1 MEKIWKTII
10 EPFRIKAVEPLGFT
24 TEAQRESVLRA
35 AAYNVFAIP
44 ADQVLIDLLTDSGTG
59 AMSAEQW
66 AAVMRGDESYAGA
79 RSFFVFER
87 AVRELTGYRYIM
99 PVHQGRAAERI
110 LMGAVCGPGK
120 TVLSNSH
127 FDTTRANVEASGA
140 AAVDLPAPGALDF
153 DTPGP
158 FKGNMDVRALE
169 AKIRELGVEN
179 IPMVIMTLTNNS
191 LGGQPVSMSNL
202 REVAEVCRRVRVPLI
217 IDAAR
222 FAENAFFIK
231 LREPGYA
238 ARPVGDIA
246 REMFS
251 CASGCMMSAKKD
263 ALVNIGG
270 FLALNDSAWV
280 ARCREAIILTEGFP
294 TYGGLAGRDLEAMAQ
309 GLVEVLDEHY
319 LTYRLRSAEYLGNGL
334 RRAGVPIVEPPG
346 GHAIYVNAKKF
357 LPHIPPSRYPGQAL
371 VCELYRTAGIRAVE
385 IGSLMFGHGG
395 DGAFIPAPM
404 ELVRLALPRRV
415 YTQSHIDF
423 VIEVFAD
430 IAQRAKSLRG
440 LRLVEAPQRL
450 AHFTAKLMPE
460 PV

>member
-1 MEKIWKTII
+1 MERTWKTII
-10 EPFRIKAVEPLGFT
+10 EPFRIKTVEPLAFT
-24 TEAQRESVLRA
+24 TEAERESTLREA
-35 AAYNVFAIP
+35 SYNVFAIP
-44 ADQVLIDLLTDSGTG
+44 ADKVLIDFLTDSGTG

-66 AAVMRGDESYAGA
+66 AAIMRGDESYAGA
-79 RSFFVFER
+79 RSFFVFEK
-87 AVRELTGYRYIM
+87 AVRELTGYRYVL

-110 LMGAVCGPGK
+110 LMGVTCGPGK

-140 AAVDLPAPGALDF
+140 VALDLPVPEALDF

-158 FKGNMDVRALE
+158 FKGDMDVRALE
-169 AKIRELGVEN
+169 AKIREIGSEN

-191 LGGQPVSMSNL
+191 LGGQPVSMRNL
-202 REVAEVCRRVRVPLI
+202 REVSEVCRHYHIPLI
-217 IDAAR
+217 LDVAR

-238 ARPVGDIA
+238 SRPAAEIA
-246 REMFS
+246 REIFS
-251 CASGCMMSAKKD
+251 HAQGCMMSAKKD

-270 FLALNDSAWV
+270 FLALNDSEWV
-280 ARCREAIILTEGFP
+280 ARCREALILTEGFP

-309 GLVEVLDEHY
+309 GLSEVLDEHY
-319 LTYRLRSAEYLGNGL
+319 LTYRLRSVEYLGNGL
-334 RRAGVPIVEPPG
+334 RRLGIPIVEPPG
-346 GHAIYVNAKKF
+346 GHAVYINAKKF
-357 LPHIPPSRYPGQAL
+357 LPHIPPSGYPGQAL

-385 IGSLMFGHGG
+385 IGSLMFGKGG
-395 DGAFIPAPM
+395 GGAFIPAPM
-404 ELVRLALPRRV
+404 ELVRLAMPRRV

-430 IAQRAKSLRG
+430 IVGRAKALRG
-440 LRLVEAPQRL
+440 LRLVSSSQRL